1 MNGTVLRALFIDA
14 YQQVLD
20 NWVFRILAALVFG
33 TVAFSFAVGAS
44 PDYISIL
51 WLRYPYAELGFE
63 ANMLPGEARREILQG
78 LQTLFIDN
86 VVGTFGLLGC
96 LAATSFFVPQML
108 ERGAADTL
116 FSKPV
121 SRIALLTAR
130 YAAGLLFV
138 GLLAVA
144 LVGGLF
150 LGLKARWGLE
160 GTDLLWSAP
169 VLVYRYAIVYSA
181 TVLIGVLTRSSV
193 AALLGSFLF
202 LGFNGCVH
210 GAWEVREFTVNARSQ
225 MEASARASETKAK
238 ETRTKQNEQP
248 APEAAAQPEAEA
260 GVVAPQP
267 EPDPV
272 EEVEAP
278 AEAADTEPESPP
290 DEGFSLVRG
299 LWKAVTVAHFV
310 LPKPGEAPRIV
321 ELLTDGDPDAA
332 DARKRAEFDAKNAE
346 RVAKGLRP
354 RSPPKP
360 PPGDFR
366 LRWGGPWPRNAYV
379 SIATSLGFALAVF
392 LAAAW
397 RLSRIRF

>member
-20 NWVFRILAALVFG
+20 NWVFRILAVLVFG

-44 PDYISIL
+44 PDFISIL

-63 ANMLPGEARREILQG
+63 ANMLPGEARRELLQG
-78 LQTLFIDN
+78 LQSLFIDN

-225 MEASARASETKAK
+225 MEASARPVE
-238 ETRTKQNEQP
+238 
-248 APEAAAQPEAEA
+248 
-260 GVVAPQP
+260 PQP

-272 EEVEAP
+272 EEAQAA

-290 DEGFSLVRG
+290 DEGLSLVRG

-332 DARKRAEFDAKNAE
+332 DAQKRAEFDAKNAE
-346 RVAKGLRP
+346 RVAKGFRP